1 MPPVSFAAAGIE
13 IAALRD
19 GNSVSPARLLQEA
32 LTAPA
37 VSEWFSAWRS
47 SWRSRQRWDDPAVL
61 VDCGQRGSARRGE
74 NSHIVTALL
83 GNCGLTVVT
92 VPADTGYTIRLEN
105 AGAPEPA
112 G

>member
-47 SWRSRQRWDDPAVL
+47 S
-61 VDCGQRGSARRGE
+61 
-74 NSHIVTALL
+74 
-83 GNCGLTVVT
+83 
-92 VPADTGYTIRLEN
+92 
-105 AGAPEPA
+105 
-112 G
+112 